1 MTEKEIELKRIKE
14 AAEQG
19 DVDAQYMLG
28 DFYANGEGVKQDYEK
43 AIEWIKKAADQ
54 GHIMA
59 KLQLK
64 VLQKSQKNSSTKA
77 ENAVK
82 AVECHQKAAA
92 QEDAATQFNLGVCY
106 EEGKEV
112 AQDYAKAVEW
122 YRKAAD

>member
-43 AIEWIKKAADQ
+43 AIEWTKKAADQ

-64 VLQKSQKNSSTKA
+64 VLQKSKK
-77 ENAVK
+77 K
-82 AVECHQKAAA
+82 
-92 QEDAATQFNLGVCY
+92 
-106 EEGKEV
+106 
-112 AQDYAKAVEW
+112 
-122 YRKAAD
+122 